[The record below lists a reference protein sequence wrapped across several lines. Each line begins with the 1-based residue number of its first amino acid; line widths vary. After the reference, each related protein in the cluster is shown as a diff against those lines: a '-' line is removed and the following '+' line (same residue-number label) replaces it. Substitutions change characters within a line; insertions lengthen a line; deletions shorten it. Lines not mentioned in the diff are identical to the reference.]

1 MDGVDAGDVSG
12 TGGDPSWCLRKCLT
26 SMLAGMGCGGGG
38 GAPLAWCGRV
48 SGGQSAAKG
57 CNEKRGEERRREEK
71 RGEER
76 RREEKATRG
85 LVCLRRGKL
94 RTVGEREKQG
104 KGG

>member
-1 MDGVDAGDVSG
+1 MVVVVVRLLLGVDVSVEG
-12 TGGDPSWCLRKCLT
+12 KAQQKDAT
-26 SMLAGMGCGGGG
+26 
-38 GAPLAWCGRV
+38 
-48 SGGQSAAKG
+48 
-57 CNEKRGEERRREEK
+57 RREEK